1 LPTSKTNTKENAKR
15 DSIVGFIVRVFAL
28 LLKEE
33 RKKSGLL
40 LAGIVVNSFVDL
52 LGLAVVIPVIGLVVN
67 PSVISTNAFLAD
79 AFALSHHIGIYSEKG
94 FLILLCA
101 IMAGAFLFKAL
112 FGLMINLFQARFSFS
127 VAHRISGNMWDYHF
141 MQSLEKMRSKESGKI
156 LVQINGWP
164 ITLARTFIVGS
175 LLLINEFLI
184 IIIIGV
190 GLLIYNPLVFIG
202 LAIILLLGV
211 VVIRTFTRKKLSA
224 YSDTLSKISPR
235 TNTLITNSIKGFLEL
250 ITFRAVKTMKEEY
263 LKDLKEIF
271 NVLENTTIINFV
283 PSKLYEVLAVSSL
296 SAAIIINLMMTGFD
310 AGFFQL
316 LTLLALSAY
325 RVMPS
330 MSRLNAAFINMQSQS
345 YVLTAMELGNSNA
358 KTETLNRNSDK
369 LKSAIDIK
377 VSELSL
383 GYETLERLVLD
394 NLNCT
399 FPSGKLNAI
408 VGPSGCG
415 KSTLINALMGIHTC
429 ENGSISFNEYSTHE
443 VLHAEDH
450 LSQTAYLSQHPFLFS
465 GTVLENLTLRVP
477 GVSVDEKKVM
487 ELIKRL
493 KLDKCLGPNPM
504 EFVLSEGG
512 QNLSGGEQQRIAILR
527 AIQISR
533 PVLILDEATSALD
546 VKMRNIVIRILQEE
560 AANGVN
566 VVIVSH
572 DEELASQCDTVLKL
586 DAPNV

>member
-1 LPTSKTNTKENAKR
+1 MPTSKTNTTVKAKK
-15 DSIVGFIVRVFAL
+15 DSIVGFIVRVFTL
-28 LLKEE
+28 LSVEE
-33 RKKSGLL
+33 RRKSGLL
-40 LAGIVVNSFVDL
+40 LSGIVVNSFVDL

-67 PSVISTNAFLAD
+67 PSVISTNTFLAK
-79 AFALSHHIGIYSEKG
+79 AFQLSHYIGINSEKG
-94 FLILLCA
+94 FLILLAA

-127 VAHRISGNMWDYHF
+127 VAHRISGNMWDFHF
-141 MQSLEKMRSKESGKI
+141 MQSLEKMRAKESGKI

-164 ITLARTFIVGS
+164 ISLARNFIIGS
-175 LLLINEFLI
+175 LLIINEFLI
-184 IIIIGV
+184 ILIISG

-202 LAIILLLGV
+202 LAIILLIGV
-211 VVIRTFTRKKLSA
+211 IVIRSFTKKKLGY
-224 YSDTLSKISPR
+224 YSDTLNRLSPR
-235 TNTLITNSIKGFLEL
+235 TNTLIANSIKGFLEL

-263 LKDLKEIF
+263 LKDLKKIF
-271 NVLENTTIINFV
+271 NVVENTTVINFI
-283 PSKLYEVLAVSSL
+283 PSKLYEVLAITAL
-296 SAAIIINLMMTGFD
+296 SAAITINLLMTGFD
-310 AGFFQL
+310 KGFFEL

-325 RVMPS
+325 RIMPS

-345 YVLTAMELGNSNA
+345 YVLTAMELGNLNA
-358 KTETLNRNSDK
+358 KTETLNRNKDK
-369 LKSAIDIK
+369 LRNAINIQ

-394 NLNCT
+394 NLNCS

-415 KSTLINALMGIHTC
+415 KSTLINALMGIHPYK
-429 ENGSISFNEYSTHE
+429 NGSILFTDHSSNE
-443 VLHAEDH
+443 VLHTKEN
-450 LSQTAYLSQHPFLFS
+450 LSQTAYLSQQPFLFN

-477 GVSVDEKKVM
+477 GVSIDEKKVM

-493 KLDKCLGPNPM
+493 KLDQCLGHNPL

-512 QNLSGGEQQRIAILR
+512 QNLSGGEQQRLAILR
-527 AIQISR
+527 AIQINR

-546 VKMRNIVIRILQEE
+546 VKMRDIVIRILHEE

-586 DAPNV
+586 EAPNA

>member
-1 LPTSKTNTKENAKR
+1 MPTSKTNKKDQAKK
-15 DSIVGFIVRVFAL
+15 DSIIGFLLRVFAL
-28 LLKEE
+28 LSNEE

-40 LAGIVVNSFVDL
+40 LSGIVVNSFVDL
-52 LGLAVVIPVIGLVVN
+52 LGLAAVIPVIGLVVN
-67 PSVISTNAFLAD
+67 PSVISTNTFLAE
-79 AFALSHHIGIYSEKG
+79 AYQLSHYIGINSEKS

-112 FGLMINLFQARFSFS
+112 FGLLINLFQARFSFS
-127 VAHRISGNMWDYHF
+127 VAHRISGNMWDFHF

-156 LVQINGWP
+156 LVQINSWP

-202 LAIILLLGV
+202 LALILLLGV
-211 VVIRTFTRKKLSA
+211 IVIRSFTKKKLGN
-224 YSDTLSKISPR
+224 YSDTLNKISPR

-263 LKDLKEIF
+263 LKDVQQAFL
-271 NVLENTTIINFV
+271 VMGNTTIINFL
-283 PSKLYEVLAVSSL
+283 PSKLYEVLAVTAL
-296 SAAIIINLMMTGFD
+296 SAAIIISLLLTGFD
-310 AGFFQL
+310 AGFFEL

-325 RVMPS
+325 RIMPS
-330 MSRLNAAFINMQSQS
+330 MSRLNASLINMQSQS
-345 YVLTAMELGNSNA
+345 YVLTAMELGNSNE
-358 KTETLNRNSDK
+358 KTETLNRNKDK
-369 LKSAIDIK
+369 LRNAINIQ

-415 KSTLINALMGIHTC
+415 KSTLINALMGIHPY
-429 ENGSISFNEYSTHE
+429 ENGSILFTDHSSNE
-443 VLHAEDH
+443 VLHTKEN
-450 LSQTAYLSQHPFLFS
+450 LSQTAYLSQQPFLFN

-477 GVSVDEKKVM
+477 GVSIDEKKVM
-487 ELIKRL
+487 ELIQRL
-493 KLDKCLGPNPM
+493 KLDQCLGHNPL

-512 QNLSGGEQQRIAILR
+512 QNLSGGEQQRLAILR
-527 AIQISR
+527 AIQINR

-546 VKMRNIVIRILQEE
+546 VKMRDIVIRILHEE

-586 DAPNV
+586 EAPNA